1 MVLKMEAKLRDL
13 ESDLENEQR
22 KTQDV
27 IKQQRKQERKQ
38 KEIAYQVFQIFNRSC
53 KSMGKKTQIT
63 SIDQTNESIN
73 FKLIDGVIK

>member
-13 ESDLENEQR
+13 ETDLENEQR

-38 KEIAYQVFQIFNRSC
+38 KEIAYQVNNHSSDNSNRDIIGKFN
-53 KSMGKKTQIT
+53 
-63 SIDQTNESIN
+63 
-73 FKLIDGVIK
+73 KLIQQ

>member
-13 ESDLENEQR
+13 ETDLENEQR

-38 KEIAYQVFQIFNRSC
+38 KEIAYQVNNHSC
-53 KSMGKKTQIT
+53 HTSKCT
-63 SIDQTNESIN
+63 SIRDIIAKFN
-73 FKLIDGVIK
+73 KLI

>member
-13 ESDLENEQR
+13 ETDLENEQR

-38 KEIAYQVFQIFNRSC
+38 KEIAYQVNNHSRHTSNRDIIGNFN
-53 KSMGKKTQIT
+53 
-63 SIDQTNESIN
+63 
-73 FKLIDGVIK
+73 KLIQQ